1 MIITYIL
8 LHEINNTAE
17 LFLLDNIRRQ
27 LRGKIIL
34 IMIIIISMKEGKGAY
49 QHTSRNCAP
58 PSFILI
64 SYLLMSS
71 FLGLIRASCHWGKWK
86 VFSRLSPHFGGCNST
101 APGQGD
107 TWTILSIFGLQHGIP
122 LGKGVGLSWA
132 LRLNLRLK
140 TGGRRNGKTQD
151 GAFVLIWESPDPFLH
166 RAEDLLTRIL
176 NPDEPPWENALLFL
190 SQKGLLTFFR
200 IKNMLGTTTE
210 HITQLS
216 NPIVPSPYENERK

>member
-49 QHTSRNCAP
+49 QHISRNCAP

-86 VFSRLSPHFGGCNST
+86 VFSHLSPHFGGCNST

-122 LGKGVGLSWA
+122 LGKGVGVVLSPQA
-132 LRLNLRLK
+132 QP
-140 TGGRRNGKTQD
+140 KTQNWRKKEWQD
-151 GAFVLIWESPDPFLH
+151 SGWRLCPDLGKPRPLSPQSGRSSHSDSESGWAPLRECTFVSLSKGPPD
-166 RAEDLLTRIL
+166 IL
-176 NPDEPPWENALLFL
+176 
-190 SQKGLLTFFR
+190 
-200 IKNMLGTTTE
+200 
-210 HITQLS
+210 
-216 NPIVPSPYENERK
+216 